1 MKIAPVFDEA
11 VVPLSVPL
19 DAKNGPDGVYF
30 VAFID
35 GLGVEDR
42 VYETKMDAPGACCS
56 FWGACVHV

>member
-11 VVPLSVPL
+11 IVPIAIPKTAV
-19 DAKNGPDGVYF
+19 NGPDGIYF

-42 VYETKMDAPGACCS
+42 VYETKMDAPGRC
-56 FWGACVHV
+56 